1 MSAGKLFPTAKR
13 EFIFNFLPCSVELFK
28 QYVTP
33 KNNES
38 APRQF
43 TDCAKL
49 YSECRA
55 PNEHPVGVVSNKKR
69 KNFKDRTQT
78 VTPTVEETTPE
89 IDIVTQY
96 VQSRKI

>member
-1 MSAGKLFPTAKR
+1 MQLFLYSKR
-13 EFIFNFLPCSVELFK
+13 EFIFNSLPRRIELFK

-49 YSECRA
+49 YKECRA
-55 PNEHPVGVVSNKKR
+55 PNEHPIGVDSKKRR
-69 KNFKDRTQT
+69 KNFKNKNPT
-78 VTPTVEETTPE
+78 VTPTVEETTQE
-89 IDIVTQY
+89 VDLVTEY
-96 VQSRKI
+96 VQSRKA

>member
-1 MSAGKLFPTAKR
+1 MC
-13 EFIFNFLPCSVELFK
+13 NFSQLRNVNSFLIRRVELFK

-55 PNEHPVGVVSNKKR
+55 PNEHPIGVDSKKRR
-69 KNFKDRTQT
+69 KNFKNKNQT
-78 VTPTVEETTPE
+78 VTPTVEETTQE
-89 IDIVTQY
+89 VDLVTEY
-96 VQSRKI
+96 VQSRKV